1 MRIPK
6 NLSSM
11 LVGGALAGFL
21 SGLILPFPLGLRGA
35 IFGCGLSLALHLI
48 QKFGWQRS
56 YAYLPGLVIGVL
68 LGLFPFELNLYQEPL
83 PYRYDYFT
91 LINSFITIPLF
102 SCAFL
107 TGTWKK
113 RSFLLLLFGLIS
125 CILRS
130 YAFERSAWAFQNVI
144 LNFPIG
150 MLPFLLLWTGA
161 MQLTFPRTNQ

>member
-1 MRIPK
+1 
-6 NLSSM
+6 M

-113 RSFLLLLFGLIS
+113 EKLPPAAIRPHQLYPAVICIRTLCLGIS
-125 CILRS
+125 KRHT
-130 YAFERSAWAFQNVI
+130 Q
-144 LNFPIG
+144 FPHRHASIPAPLDG
-150 MLPFLLLWTGA
+150 SNA
-161 MQLTFPRTNQ
+161 TNISEN